1 MPRSGWTFLAFAAST
16 LLFGAARGADF
27 EWTLEQ
33 ARKQW
38 APMTKSVQNVGV
50 PGCQWQ
56 VGVFWDGAL
65 LFGQTLLRGE
75 AYHHP
80 RLADEIALAQL
91 GGNMMHVSVGF
102 GDRMRLL
109 DRAGTNSPGVRKGL
123 REGRLPMPFVESRDG
138 DLVWRE
144 TVFAHLLDR
153 KPEEGMDPHPEDVFV
168 AQVKFT
174 VQNTGLSRRNGHLWL
189 HMGDTTRTRTASH
202 QLPELAPAIPH
213 AYEAPF
219 GILDGKVRYVIPTP
233 SQGQV
238 RWHEEVPAPP
248 GTTTPGKR
256 VLEWEVPLAAGE
268 QAELRLVIPYG
279 LIEKKD
285 AARAA
290 ASDYDKLQREVGDFW
305 RLLVSGPCRIRTP
318 DPWVNDYL
326 AAAAGQIAQQV
337 GYRHKAKLW
346 MLKTAPNWYE
356 DYYLGCAARALPALD
371 MRGLERYTRPVLQSM
386 ADFQSDDARGLMVN
400 RASKT
405 AGIAESE
412 GYLRRPGYLCN
423 FGPPG
428 SAVPLGDPRQGWS
441 ANDSLMGHG
450 LALHAL
456 AAHYRIT
463 RDRVWLGDGAGSKL
477 QAILDAC
484 DWIAAQRERTMREE
498 NGKKVAHWGLLPS
511 ASAHDWL
518 SGNAIFNDSWCIYGM
533 AEAVRLLREIRHPRA
548 EEAAKELQ
556 DYRSCLS
563 RSYAAACDGARRLPL
578 DDGTEIP
585 FVPRMTTEL
594 DWARV
599 DWTITGYGPLRAG
612 GLGAFDPR
620 GELVAQA
627 LAFLEAGRPSA
638 NEPHTREYFWRH
650 YVETETHWPMD
661 DVFLNRDDLPRFFEL
676 VFNNL
681 AAAVHEDF
689 RVGCEAREGV
699 ASCSP
704 SDAEHWRMIRNIFV
718 REFGG
723 NDGSEQSLWLMQ
735 AVPRSWLKPGDCLTV
750 EEMGTAFG
758 GKIDLNAEVAG
769 DGDSVA
775 VEVEIKRLAVKPKEI
790 RMRLRSGDG
799 RPLASATVNGRAAAV
814 RPGDLILLPAT
825 TDGAFRIVGRFDTD
839 R

>member
-1 MPRSGWTFLAFAAST
+1 MPRIGWTFLAFASLSAM
-16 LLFGAARGADF
+16 LFGAARGAEF
-27 EWTLEQ
+27 EWTLEH

-38 APMTKSVQNVGV
+38 EPMTKSVQNVGV

-75 AYHHP
+75 AYRHP
-80 RLADEIALAQL
+80 RLADEIALARL
-91 GGNMMHVSVGF
+91 GDNMLHVSVGF
-102 GDRMRLL
+102 GAQMRLL
-109 DRAGTNSPGVRKGL
+109 DRAGSNSPLIRKGL
-123 REGRLPMPFVESRDG
+123 CEGRLPMPFVESRDG

-144 TVFAHLLDR
+144 TVFAHLLER
-153 KPEEGMDPHPEDVFV
+153 KMEAGMEPRPDDVLV
-168 AQVKFT
+168 VQVKFT
-174 VQNTGLSRRNGHLWL
+174 ARNAGLSRRVGHLWL
-189 HMGDTTRTRTASH
+189 HFGDATKTRSASQ
-202 QLPELAPAIPH
+202 QLPELAPALAH

-219 GILDGKVRYVIPTP
+219 GMLEGKVRYAIPTP
-233 SQGQV
+233 SRGQV
-238 RWHEEVPAPP
+238 RWHDGVPAPP
-248 GTTTPGKR
+248 GTIAPGKR

-268 QAELRLVIPYG
+268 QAELRLVLPYG
-279 LIEKKD
+279 LVEKEV

-290 ASDYDKLQREVGDFW
+290 ALDYETLWQAVAKFW
-305 RLLVSGPCRIRTP
+305 RSVVSGPCRIVTP
-318 DPWVNDYL
+318 DPWLNDYL
-326 AAAAGQIAQQV
+326 AATAGQIAQQV
-337 GYRHKAKLW
+337 GYRHKAKIW

-356 DYYLGCAARALPALD
+356 DYYLACAARALPSLD
-371 MRGLERYTRPVLQSM
+371 LRGLERYTRPVLQSM
-386 ADFQSDDARGLMVN
+386 ADFQSDDASGLMVN
-400 RASKT
+400 RAAKT
-405 AGIAESE
+405 AGIVGSE
-412 GYLRRPGYLCN
+412 GYPRRPGYLCN

-428 SAVPLGDPRQGWS
+428 TAVPLGDPKQGWS

-456 AAHYRIT
+456 AAHYRIA
-463 RDRVWLGDGAGSKL
+463 RDGAWLGGGAGSKL
-477 QAILDAC
+477 QSILDAC
-484 DWIAAQRERTMREE
+484 DWIAAQRKRTMREE
-498 NGKKVAHWGLLPS
+498 NGKKVPHWGLLPS

-518 SGNAIFNDSWCIYGM
+518 SGNAIFNDAWCIYGM
-533 AEAVRLLREIRHPRA
+533 AEAVRMLWEIRHPRA
-548 EEAAKELQ
+548 EELAKELQ

-563 RSYAAACDGARRLPL
+563 RSYAAARDGARRLPL
-578 DDGTEIP
+578 DDGREIP
-585 FVPRMTTEL
+585 FVPRMTNEL

-620 GELVAQA
+620 NELVTQA

-638 NEPHTREYFWRH
+638 NDPQAREYFWRH

-676 VFNNL
+676 LFNNL

-689 RVGCEAREGV
+689 RVGCEARNGV

-704 SDAEHWRMIRNIFV
+704 SDAERWRMIRNMFV

-723 NDGSEQSLWLMQ
+723 YDGSEQSLWLMQ
-735 AVPRSWLKPGDCLTV
+735 ALPRSWLKPGDRLSV

-758 GKIDLNAEVAG
+758 GKIDLTVEVAG

-775 VEVEIKRLAVKPKEI
+775 VDVEMKQLAVKPKEI

-799 RPLASATVNGRAAAV
+799 RPLASATVNGRTAAV
-814 RPGDLILLPAT
+814 RAGDLILLPAT
-825 TDGAFRIVGRFDTD
+825 TDGAYRVVGGFR
-839 R
+839 